1 MSANRQGKRPRS
13 VALRALLLAA
23 VMWTSGHGQG
33 LPPWVASRVASPPR
47 GPIGQIQRPACRAG
61 RASRS
66 PPPRV
71 HEARG

>member
-33 LPPWVASRVASPPR
+33 LPPMGGVKGGV
-47 GPIGQIQRPACRAG
+47 
-61 RASRS
+61 
-66 PPPRV
+66 PPPGPDRSDPAPRLSGWKSISV
-71 HEARG
+71 PAPPGP